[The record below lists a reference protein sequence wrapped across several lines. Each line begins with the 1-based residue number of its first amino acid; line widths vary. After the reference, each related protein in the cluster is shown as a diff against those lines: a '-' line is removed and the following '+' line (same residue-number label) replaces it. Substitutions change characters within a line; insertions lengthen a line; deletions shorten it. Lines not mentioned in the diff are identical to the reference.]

1 MSKNGHS
8 LAQPIQA
15 LEAAIETV
23 SLPELASIV
32 GELGRLGFKAQTRLI
47 HKPDAGEDGLL
58 TVPEVAQRLKFGNYR
73 TYELCRKGILKS
85 FKLSNRRRIR
95 PADLEA
101 YIAAA
106 GG

>member
-8 LAQPIQA
+8 VAQPIQA

-47 HKPDAGEDGLL
+47 SKPDAGEDGLL
-58 TVPEVAQRLKFGNYR
+58 KIPEVAKRLQVSKYR
-73 TYELCRKGILKS
+73 AYELCRRGILKS
-85 FKLSNRRRIR
+85 VHLDNSVRVK
-95 PADLEA
+95 PADLAA
-101 YIAAA
+101 YITAA

>member
-47 HKPDAGEDGLL
+47 HKPDAAEDGLL
-58 TVPEVAQRLKFGNYR
+58 TVPQVAERLKVSDYR
-73 TYELCRKGILKS
+73 AYELCRQGTLKS
-85 FKLSNRRRIR
+85 VKLGKSVRVT
-95 PADLEA
+95 PEA
-101 YIAAA
+101 VVAYVAEH